1 MEQDAQLPPPPAE
14 DPMADPMAEL
24 PPVEPTAPEVAP
36 TTPPAP
42 QPVDVAQDPEVE
54 KVGEEESKKE
64 ELEITDLVKSQKN
77 VEEKQEEYFQ
87 QLFSHLT
94 DLENRLGDM
103 DNIVNK
109 LNDLGEEGKRLM
121 KEEVDADDIAENIA
135 KATGIP
141 VHKMMQS
148 EREKLMYLETALHER
163 VVGQEEAITAVSDA
177 IRRSRAG
184 LQDPKKPIGSF
195 IFLGTTGV
203 GKTEVAKQ
211 LANSLGVHFTRF
223 DMSEYQERHTV
234 SKFIGSPPGYV
245 GYDQGGLLSVASK
258 TKLFSM
264 AVTLVMF
271 RISVV
276 RSL

>member
-1 MEQDAQLPPPPAE
+1 MDNMTIDRKILEEVARFNSINKYVMEQDAQLPPPPAE

-109 LNDLGEEGKRLM
+109 LNDLEAKIEKYREKSPEEKLQLRSLDSGPFNQKLSDFFNDNQDKFEQQG
-121 KEEVDADDIAENIA
+121 KEEYILTKDEVEDFSPHEIKKSFRNYEDEDKDENGFMKI
-135 KATGIP
+135 
-141 VHKMMQS
+141 
-148 EREKLMYLETALHER
+148 
-163 VVGQEEAITAVSDA
+163 
-177 IRRSRAG
+177 
-184 LQDPKKPIGSF
+184 
-195 IFLGTTGV
+195 
-203 GKTEVAKQ
+203 
-211 LANSLGVHFTRF
+211 
-223 DMSEYQERHTV
+223 
-234 SKFIGSPPGYV
+234 
-245 GYDQGGLLSVASK
+245 
-258 TKLFSM
+258 
-264 AVTLVMF
+264 
-271 RISVV
+271 
-276 RSL
+276 

>member
-1 MEQDAQLPPPPAE
+1 MGIDRKILEEVARFNSINKYVMEQDAQLPPPPAE

-24 PPVEPTAPEVAP
+24 PPAEPTAPEVAP

-109 LNDLGEEGKRLM
+109 LNDLE
-121 KEEVDADDIAENIA
+121 A
-135 KATGIP
+135 KIE
-141 VHKMMQS
+141 KY
-148 EREKLMYLETALHER
+148 REKTP
-163 VVGQEEAITAVSDA
+163 EEK
-177 IRRSRAG
+177 
-184 LQDPKKPIGSF
+184 LQ
-195 IFLGTTGV
+195 L
-203 GKTEVAKQ
+203 
-211 LANSLGVHFTRF
+211 
-223 DMSEYQERHTV
+223 
-234 SKFIGSPPGYV
+234 
-245 GYDQGGLLSVASK
+245 
-258 TKLFSM
+258 
-264 AVTLVMF
+264 
-271 RISVV
+271 
-276 RSL
+276 RSLDSGPYNQKLSDFFNDNQDKFEQQGKDEYILTKDEVEDFSPHEIKKSFRNYEEEDDDNQGFMKI

>member
-1 MEQDAQLPPPPAE
+1 MAIDKKILEEVARFNSINKYVMEQDAQLPPPPAE

-24 PPVEPTAPEVAP
+24 PPLDPAAQPAPEVAP

-109 LNDLGEEGKRLM
+109 LNDLEAKIEKYREKSPEEKLELRSLDSGPFNQKLSDFFNDNQDKFEKQG
-121 KEEVDADDIAENIA
+121 KEEYILTKDEVEDFSPHEIKKSFRNYEEEDDDN
-135 KATGIP
+135 
-141 VHKMMQS
+141 
-148 EREKLMYLETALHER
+148 
-163 VVGQEEAITAVSDA
+163 
-177 IRRSRAG
+177 
-184 LQDPKKPIGSF
+184 
-195 IFLGTTGV
+195 
-203 GKTEVAKQ
+203 
-211 LANSLGVHFTRF
+211 
-223 DMSEYQERHTV
+223 
-234 SKFIGSPPGYV
+234 
-245 GYDQGGLLSVASK
+245 QGFMK
-258 TKLFSM
+258 
-264 AVTLVMF
+264 
-271 RISVV
+271 I
-276 RSL
+276 

>member
-1 MEQDAQLPPPPAE
+1 MAIDKKILEEVARFNSINKYVMEQEAQLPPPPAE

-36 TTPPAP
+36 ATPPAP

-109 LNDLGEEGKRLM
+109 LNDLE
-121 KEEVDADDIAENIA
+121 A
-135 KATGIP
+135 KIE
-141 VHKMMQS
+141 KY
-148 EREKLMYLETALHER
+148 REKSP
-163 VVGQEEAITAVSDA
+163 EEK
-177 IRRSRAG
+177 
-184 LQDPKKPIGSF
+184 LQ
-195 IFLGTTGV
+195 L
-203 GKTEVAKQ
+203 
-211 LANSLGVHFTRF
+211 
-223 DMSEYQERHTV
+223 
-234 SKFIGSPPGYV
+234 
-245 GYDQGGLLSVASK
+245 
-258 TKLFSM
+258 
-264 AVTLVMF
+264 
-271 RISVV
+271 
-276 RSL
+276 RSLDSGPFNQKLSDFFNDNQDKFEQQGKDEYILTKDEVEDFSPHEIKKSFRNYEDEDKDENGFMKI

>member
-1 MEQDAQLPPPPAE
+1 MGIDRKILEEVARFNSINKYVMEQDAQLPPPPAE

-109 LNDLGEEGKRLM
+109 LNDLE
-121 KEEVDADDIAENIA
+121 A
-135 KATGIP
+135 KIE
-141 VHKMMQS
+141 KY
-148 EREKLMYLETALHER
+148 REKTP
-163 VVGQEEAITAVSDA
+163 EEK
-177 IRRSRAG
+177 
-184 LQDPKKPIGSF
+184 LQ
-195 IFLGTTGV
+195 L
-203 GKTEVAKQ
+203 
-211 LANSLGVHFTRF
+211 
-223 DMSEYQERHTV
+223 
-234 SKFIGSPPGYV
+234 
-245 GYDQGGLLSVASK
+245 
-258 TKLFSM
+258 
-264 AVTLVMF
+264 
-271 RISVV
+271 
-276 RSL
+276 RSLDSGPYNQKLSDFFNDNQDKFEQQGKDEYILTKDEVEDFSPHEIKKSFRNYEEEDDDNQGFMKI

>member
-1 MEQDAQLPPPPAE
+1 MAIDKKILEEVSRFNSINKYITEQDATLPPPPAE

-24 PPVEPTAPEVAP
+24 PPLDPAAQPAPEVAP

-109 LNDLGEEGKRLM
+109 LNDLE
-121 KEEVDADDIAENIA
+121 A
-135 KATGIP
+135 KIE
-141 VHKMMQS
+141 KY
-148 EREKLMYLETALHER
+148 REKTP
-163 VVGQEEAITAVSDA
+163 EEK
-177 IRRSRAG
+177 
-184 LQDPKKPIGSF
+184 LQ
-195 IFLGTTGV
+195 L
-203 GKTEVAKQ
+203 
-211 LANSLGVHFTRF
+211 
-223 DMSEYQERHTV
+223 
-234 SKFIGSPPGYV
+234 
-245 GYDQGGLLSVASK
+245 
-258 TKLFSM
+258 
-264 AVTLVMF
+264 
-271 RISVV
+271 
-276 RSL
+276 RSLDSGPYNQKLSDFFNDNQDKFEQQGKDEYILTKDEVEDFSPHEIKKSFRNYEEEDDDNKGFMKI

>member
-1 MEQDAQLPPPPAE
+1 MAIDRKILEEVSRFNSINKYITEQEATLPEPPAE

-109 LNDLGEEGKRLM
+109 LNDLEAKIEKYREKTPEEKLQLRSLDSGPYNQKLSDFFLDNQDKFEKQG
-121 KEEVDADDIAENIA
+121 KEEYVLTKDEVEDFSPHEIKKSFRNYEEEDDDNKGFMKI
-135 KATGIP
+135 
-141 VHKMMQS
+141 
-148 EREKLMYLETALHER
+148 
-163 VVGQEEAITAVSDA
+163 
-177 IRRSRAG
+177 
-184 LQDPKKPIGSF
+184 
-195 IFLGTTGV
+195 
-203 GKTEVAKQ
+203 
-211 LANSLGVHFTRF
+211 
-223 DMSEYQERHTV
+223 
-234 SKFIGSPPGYV
+234 
-245 GYDQGGLLSVASK
+245 
-258 TKLFSM
+258 
-264 AVTLVMF
+264 
-271 RISVV
+271 
-276 RSL
+276 